1 MIAVVR
7 VSRLLEGDGLNG
19 GLVAHE
25 ELKLIDMHRRRVG
38 GKRVQT
44 NGLEAIGRSQTIEL
58 LPGVSSI
65 HIAAGRHDG
74 RVRSGLGG
82 GALDGEVADRVLVAG
97 VQPDAEGVNHGN
109 RSSRELVGERGR
121 SGLSRSSGVARPVV
135 GRGVAGETTGRCRG
149 RSRNDVAV
157 VRGGDTGKEGKK
169 GVELDGGG
177 GDGSSE
183 VDLHRQHAAGGLRDR
198 RRANDSVV
206 GIGTVASC
214 GRSRGRDRSIG
225 HVVSVDLDS
234 VDVGDHSELVL
245 ELHINGSH
253 AVHAREGL
261 AEKLR
266 SRGSLGGRSESDSR
280 PVVVTEAGIL
290 PVSRSRSCVLP
301 GSTVTDGGVQRELDL
316 FQPLLNH
323 HALVHHVAMN
333 TVEFNISQ
341 VTPSITSRI
350 LHSQRVDGV
359 GGGSQTGLDS
369 TDLVVGERRGSI
381 KGSVTIT
388 DLERLLISPT
398 TRLLDDLQVI
408 LVGVAI
414 QRECKRNDGWKRV
427 KQAIQ

>member
-1 MIAVVR
+1 
-7 VSRLLEGDGLNG
+7 
-19 GLVAHE
+19 
-25 ELKLIDMHRRRVG
+25 MHRRRVG

-44 NGLEAIGRSQTIEL
+44 NGLEAISRSQTIEL

-121 SGLSRSSGVARPVV
+121 SGLSRGSGVARPVV

-169 GVELDGGG
+169 GVELDGRRLGVG
-177 GDGSSE
+177 E
-183 VDLHRQHAAGGLRDR
+183 VELHRQHAAGGLRDR

-290 PVSRSRSCVLP
+290 PVSRGRIRVLP

-323 HALVHHVAMN
+323 HALVHHVAVN

-369 TDLVVGERRGSI
+369 TDTVVGE
-381 KGSVTIT
+381 
-388 DLERLLISPT
+388 
-398 TRLLDDLQVI
+398 
-408 LVGVAI
+408 
-414 QRECKRNDGWKRV
+414 
-427 KQAIQ
+427 

>member
-1 MIAVVR
+1 
-7 VSRLLEGDGLNG
+7 
-19 GLVAHE
+19 
-25 ELKLIDMHRRRVG
+25 MHRRRVG

-65 HIAAGRHDG
+65 HVAAGRHEG

-121 SGLSRSSGVARPVV
+121 SGLSRGSGVARPVV
-135 GRGVAGETTGRCRG
+135 GRRVAGETTGRCRG

-234 VDVGDHSELVL
+234 VVGIGTVASCGRSRGRDRSIGHVVSVDLDSVDVGDHSELVL
-245 ELHINGSH
+245 ELHINSSN

-290 PVSRSRSCVLP
+290 PVSRGRIRVLP

-323 HALVHHVAMN
+323 HALVHHVAVN

-341 VTPSITSRI
+341 VTPSIISRI

-381 KGSVTIT
+381 KGSVVVT